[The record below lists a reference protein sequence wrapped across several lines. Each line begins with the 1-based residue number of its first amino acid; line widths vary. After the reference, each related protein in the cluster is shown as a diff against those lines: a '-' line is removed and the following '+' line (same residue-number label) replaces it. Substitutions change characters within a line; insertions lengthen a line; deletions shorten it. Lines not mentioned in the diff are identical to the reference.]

1 MAVRGKL
8 IPDDGRIT
16 AVSYSNSNATE
27 MTCTNRPVPTSERS
41 RYDAPNLDRSPATTT
56 FVSRTI
62 RGVTMVLY
70 MIPTWLRLDDFPIGK
85 VAGFLH
91 YK

>member
-62 RGVTMVLY
+62 RGVTLVLY
-70 MIPTWLRLDDFPIGK
+70 MIPNLLWLEDFPIGK

-91 YK
+91 YE